1 MTSLL
6 LKSNTLTAAMAAACW
21 LCSDSLGLMLLWAL
35 VLVPVYLV
43 VMAWWLL
50 CCERFEEQAVPSQR
64 YQLIGA
70 RESPRALQPRTS
82 DNIE

>member
-6 LKSNTLTAAMAAACW
+6 LKSNTLTATMAALCW
-21 LCSDSLGLMLLWAL
+21 LCSHSLSLMLLWAL
-35 VLVPVYLV
+35 VLVPYALV
-43 VMAWWLL
+43 MLWWVI

-70 RESPRALQPRTS
+70 RESPRALQPPR
-82 DNIE
+82 DP